1 MEPNQDNRILFA
13 RLRYLQII
21 IILVLAGFSLRVWQ
35 ITVARYSYYAELAER
50 NQLRKITVYAPRGL
64 ITDREG
70 RVLADNENSFS
81 LDLYRDKTVCAEC
94 TINEIAAGLGFDRDE
109 LLANLEENKAVPSFR
124 PVTLADRLTLQQVSW
139 ILARYREYPELDIT
153 ESPKRHYRYGALG
166 SHIIGYVGRISPEEL
181 SSPSYQH
188 AKPGHSVGKNG
199 VEKTYNSHLMGE
211 DGVRTVLVDSVGRI
225 QEELKFKQ
233 PSKGSD
239 ITLSADIDLQKIAEQ
254 ELGDRAGAV
263 VALDPVSGEILALA
277 SMPGFDPNNFSS
289 GISQK
294 QWSDLINDPDK
305 PLLNR
310 ATGSVYSPGSL
321 FKVILAVAGLETG
334 LINESTTVYCS
345 GSITLYGRPF
355 RCTSSHGAVSLKEA
369 LQHSCNIYFYLLGQQ
384 MGIDRIAEFSKKFGL
399 GSPTGIDLPNEVSG
413 LVPSSEWKKRVLGEP
428 WYAGETISVAIG
440 QGRINATPLQIAR
453 AVGIIATG
461 KIPPIHIVKNPSP
474 SRDEAPIPEVGF
486 SPENLEAVRKG
497 MWSAVNEWGTGRRA
511 KVDGF
516 NVCGKTGTAQLIS
529 REVRETLSDAAK
541 ERFTHNAWFAGF
553 APLENPEI
561 VVAVIVQS
569 GGGGG
574 ASAAPIAGKIF
585 DAFYRKSRGIEPV
598 PPAEPAED
606 SETGSIEQ

>member
-1 MEPNQDNRILFA
+1 MELNQDNRILFI

-21 IILVLAGFSLRVWQ
+21 IIVVLASFILRVWQ

-50 NQLRKITVYAPRGL
+50 NQLRQITVYAPRGL

-70 RVLADNENSFS
+70 RVLADNENSFA
-81 LDLYRDKTVCAEC
+81 LDLYRDKTECAEC
-94 TINEIAAGLGFDRDE
+94 TINKIAADLGLDRTE
-109 LLANLEENKAVPSFR
+109 LLATLEENKAVPSFR

-166 SHIIGYVGRISPEEL
+166 SHIIGYVGRISPDEL

-199 VEKTYNSHLMGE
+199 IEKAYNSHLMGE
-211 DGVRTVLVDSVGRI
+211 DGVRTVLVDSLGRI
-225 QEELKFKQ
+225 QEELGFKQ

-239 ITLSADIDLQKIAEQ
+239 ITLSTDIDLQEIAEQ

-263 VALDPVSGEILALA
+263 VALDPANGEILALA
-277 SMPGFDPNNFSS
+277 SMPGFDPNYFSS

-294 QWSDLINDPDK
+294 QWGELINDPDK

-310 ATGSVYSPGSL
+310 ATGSVYSPGSI

-334 LINESTTVYCS
+334 LINERTTVYCN
-345 GSITLYGRPF
+345 GAITLYGRPF
-355 RCTSSHGAVSLKEA
+355 RCTSSHGEVSLKEA
-369 LQHSCNIYFYLLGQQ
+369 LLHSCNIYFYLLGQEL
-384 MGIDRIAEFSKKFGL
+384 GIDRIAEFSKKFGL
-399 GSPTGIDLPNEVSG
+399 GMPTGIDLPNEVSG
-413 LVPSSEWKKRVLGEP
+413 LVPTSEWKKRVLGEP

-440 QGRINATPLQIAR
+440 QGRINATPLQIAK

-474 SRDEAPIPEVGF
+474 FQNETPIPEADIA
-486 SPENLEAVRKG
+486 PENLAAVRKG

-516 NVCGKTGTAQLIS
+516 DVCGKTGTAQLIS
-529 REVRETLSDAAK
+529 REVRETLSDTAK
-541 ERFTHNAWFAGF
+541 AKFTHNAWFAGF
-553 APLENPEI
+553 APLDNPEI

-574 ASAAPIAGKIF
+574 TGAAPIAGKIF
-585 DAFYRKSRGIEPV
+585 DAFYRKTRGIDPE
-598 PPAEPAED
+598 PPAESGED
-606 SETGSIEQ
+606 SGTGSREQ